1 MNYYLSGLRFNEFI
15 QIGDN
20 LLRSGTLI
28 FIKNYSEPIV
38 DNLGKPLVQIE
49 NNNVKSLKFNLDSEG
64 ETLSGINILK
74 NKLRFKLL
82 LLDDSHINQMTY
94 TNPNNKSKVNIKLVK
109 STHLKNL
116 ANYMRGN
123 KYSDFLIVDK
133 L

>member
-15 QIGDN
+15 QIDDN
-20 LLRSGTLI
+20 LLKSGTLI
-28 FIKNYSEPIV
+28 FIKNYTEPII
-38 DNLGKPLVQIE
+38 DKFNNPIVQIE
-49 NNNVKSLKFNLDSEG
+49 SNNVKALKFSIDKEG
-64 ETLSGINILK
+64 DALTGINILK
-74 NKLRFKLL
+74 NKLRFNLI

-94 TNPNNKSKVNIKLVK
+94 TNQNNKSKVNVKLVK

-116 ANYMRGN
+116 ANYMRNN